1 MGRIACPTMLAAT
14 AYAIVQEMA
23 HPSPGPSDD
32 FAHINQVLRAG
43 GPEAG
48 FAYLAKRAREDK
60 NYPLLFEIRLM
71 QKRRELGLPLI
82 LTEPL
87 GDLPKPKQDAYEQ
100 GTVEAARE
108 VGALFLADG
117 EIERAWPYFRAIGE
131 VKPVAKALEK
141 IASDDANDGVLQ
153 IAYFD
158 RVAPRKGFELI
169 LEKHGICRAITCFH
183 QYPQPEGR
191 EESAGLLVRRLCS
204 DLAASIKRT
213 IEQNE
218 PGAPETDD
226 IAQLIEGRDWLFEG
240 SAYYID
246 TSHVASVV
254 QLSPNLE
261 DPETLRLVLGLT
273 EYGRRLA
280 PMYQFPGQP
289 PFENVYED
297 YGAYIKTVLGI
308 DIEEGLSH
316 FQQKVE
322 SAGPQTAPDA
332 AMALVNLLA
341 RLERY
346 EEAVD
351 VSLAYLADLDARD
364 LSCPPVVHLCQMSGD
379 LQRLQ
384 EIARQ
389 RGDLLS
395 FAAAALQD

>member
-1 MGRIACPTMLAAT
+1 
-14 AYAIVQEMA
+14 MA
-23 HPSPGPSDD
+23 HASPRTDDD
-32 FAHINQVLRAG
+32 FTHMDNVLRVG
-43 GPEAG
+43 GPAAG
-48 FAYLAKRAREDK
+48 FAYLAKRARENK

-71 QKRRELGLPLI
+71 QKRRDLGLPLI

-87 GDLPKPKQDAYEQ
+87 GDIPKPKQQAYEEA
-100 GTVEAARE
+100 TIEAARE
-108 VGALFLADG
+108 VGGLFLADG

-131 VKPVAKALEK
+131 IGPVAKAIENT
-141 IASDDANDGVLQ
+141 APDDASDGVLQ

-169 LEKHGICRAITCFH
+169 LEKHGICRAITCFG

-191 EESAGLLVRRLCS
+191 EESAALLVRRLCA
-204 DLAASIKRT
+204 DLAASLKRS
-213 IEQNE
+213 IEQYE
-218 PGAPETDD
+218 GAAPQTDSIPE
-226 IAQLIEGRDWLFEG
+226 LIEGRDWLFEG
-240 SAYYID
+240 NAYYID

-261 DPETLRLVLGLT
+261 DPETLRLILGLT

-297 YGAYIKTVLGI
+297 YAAYIKTVLGL
-308 DIEEGLSH
+308 DVDEGIEH
-316 FQQKVE
+316 FRRKVE
-322 SAGPQTAPDA
+322 NAAPEKAPEA

-346 EEAVD
+346 AEAID
-351 VSLAYLADLDARD
+351 VSIEHLAEFDARD

-379 LQRLQ
+379 MARLQ
-384 EIARQ
+384 DIARQ

-395 FAAAALQD
+395 FAAAALQG